1 MRARYGFTPRRACEL
16 DGSKHTSGAKA
27 FAHAPPVGGDLGC
40 GSDEGRRRLSCSA
53 GARPLRWQ
61 SSGQRW
67 RDGPRR
73 FDGDARRKHAHG
85 QSRRSATLT
94 LLDVPLHVWRGEVLV
109 RTRSAVQTGATN
121 NVARSSE
128 GQAFTT
134 GMNAWPG
141 LSRLVQVPTW
151 RPGYYIAANADDY
164 FRPSHRRSLLQCCRR
179 LATPSL
185 VAFATDQIYRSL
197 QGRVTTAT
205 PMPEALDF
213 MGGLTIKPS

>member
-1 MRARYGFTPRRACEL
+1 V
-16 DGSKHTSGAKA
+16 S
-27 FAHAPPVGGDLGC
+27 PVLLC
-40 GSDEGRRRLSCSA
+40 RRR
-53 GARPLRWQ
+53 GY
-61 SSGQRW
+61 SGGNAQGSGW

-73 FDGDARRKHAHG
+73 IDGDARKKHAHE
-85 QSRRSATLT
+85 QSRRSRCI
-94 LLDVPLHVWRGEVLV
+94 DVAGCTAPRLA
-109 RTRSAVQTGATN
+109 RSGTGTDAYAVQTGATN
-121 NVARSSE
+121 NVARYSE
-128 GQAFTT
+128 GQPFMT

-164 FRPSHRRSLLQCCRR
+164 FRPSHRRPLLQCCRR